1 MYQCFNTDI
10 QPDSLDKAPFQFSHR
25 LMGHPALELGNLAT
39 ALPALG
45 ERVMYSKGLSNLG
58 ANLDRAHLDEQNG
71 LSIEETI
78 EQIRTTPSYIAVR
91 GPEHHPSFQD
101 LHRVMCEDIAKLMRT
116 NGTGRLPENAEMWL
130 FIASPGAITPFHFD
144 RFSNF
149 LLQFRGSKEVAVF
162 EPWNDEVITAT
173 QYEAYTARNDRQM
186 DWADEKDRFAHKFHF
201 HPGQAIHIP
210 FLGGHYVKNGP
221 EDVSISM
228 AIFYDTD
235 QTRRFKQA
243 LFINDPLR
251 RRAAR
256 FGWQPRAVNSAGSL
270 DGFKSGLY
278 PVVKGV
284 ASLKNRVAGLVR
296 PAAGAHVSGG
306 LWLQGTEL
314 MAETEFFVQGG
325 LRMVGAV

>member
-91 GPEHHPSFQD
+91 GPEHHPSFQE

-243 LFINDPLR
+243 LFINDLIR

-314 MAETEFFVQGG
+314 LAETEFFVQGG

>member
-58 ANLDRAHLDEQNG
+58 ANLDRAHLDGQNG

-130 FIASPGAITPFHFD
+130 FIASPGAITPLHFD

-243 LFINDPLR
+243 LFINDLIR

-314 MAETEFFVQGG
+314 LAETEFFVQGG

>member
-1 MYQCFNTDI
+1 MYQCFNDDI
-10 QPDSLDKAPFQFSHR
+10 QAASLDKAPFQFSHR

-91 GPEHHPSFQD
+91 GPEHHPSFQE

-243 LFINDPLR
+243 LFINDLIR

-314 MAETEFFVQGG
+314 LAETEFFVQGG

>member
-186 DWADEKDRFAHKFHF
+186 DWADEKDRFAHKSHF

-243 LFINDPLR
+243 LFINDLIR

-314 MAETEFFVQGG
+314 LAETEFLVQGG